1 MSGAGPNTDTNP
13 NPDPNPNP
21 NPTQVLFNTW
31 LEAPLGVP
39 QHAAASNS
47 ACSGAGSG
55 EAATLAPPPPAPSC
69 RPRAVWTDAPPTR
82 REGVGS
88 GGVGSVKAKIWL
100 LGDSAG
106 SQCPALGSARVWLL
120 CGATLPQGGRCLL
133 PDKQLCLGCS
143 SSPPPE
149 SRNPLLLAAQ
159 VTSGAAV
166 SRSGLGVSWRLPPWR
181 RRSRSQLT
189 PRSSPPRRQMSR
201 EIVLSF
207 LRESNA

>member
-1 MSGAGPNTDTNP
+1 VSGAGPNTDTNP

-133 PDKQLCLGCS
+133 PDKQLLPWVLELAS
-143 SSPPPE
+143 SRVADS
-149 SRNPLLLAAQ
+149 S
-159 VTSGAAV
+159 AV
-166 SRSGLGVSWRLPPWR
+166 GRSGDER
-181 RRSRSQLT
+181 RRGQPERTRSVLAPAALEAALT
-189 PRSSPPRRQMSR
+189 EPTDATLFSAETTDEP
-201 EIVLSF
+201 
-207 LRESNA
+207 